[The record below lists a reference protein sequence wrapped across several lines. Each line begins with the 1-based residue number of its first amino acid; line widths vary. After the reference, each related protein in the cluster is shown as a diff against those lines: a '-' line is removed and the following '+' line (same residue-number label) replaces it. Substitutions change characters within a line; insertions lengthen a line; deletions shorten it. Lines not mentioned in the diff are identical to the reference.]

1 MNWSHFR
8 LGVNP
13 EFKICISGLQRTRRC
28 RGRRKNETLP
38 SSLGLFVRIIV
49 KISPRLVETST
60 SYVRSHSPRMPDCA
74 QVVRRRR
81 IGRRRQR
88 SRVVG
93 LLLLVAKS
101 ERSGFRARADPTS
114 RVRAEQML
122 HAGRGHSH
130 LRLQSLRISH
140 FCLRFGH

>member
-1 MNWSHFR
+1 MS
-8 LGVNP
+8 
-13 EFKICISGLQRTRRC
+13 
-28 RGRRKNETLP
+28 
-38 SSLGLFVRIIV
+38 
-49 KISPRLVETST
+49 
-60 SYVRSHSPRMPDCA
+60 DCA

-88 SRVVG
+88 SRVVR

-101 ERSGFRARADPTS
+101 QRSGFRARANSTS

-122 HAGRGHSH
+122 HAGRGHGH

-140 FCLRFGH
+140 FCLRFGHTTKICSKILKDACDLYPVFS